1 MTYDLR
7 RRRLNGLIRRL
18 PHTNRYVLT
27 ENGIRL
33 AVFDTKVYN
42 RLLVPLSATDQPQ
55 APPDL
60 RAALAAI
67 TRHVDDYANRARLPR
82 AA

>member
-55 APPDL
+55 APRPC
-60 RAALAAI
+60 AALAVI
-67 TRHVDDYANRARLPR
+67 TRHVDDYNSRARLPR